1 LTRQAILISTILLG
15 LSLPALAQFPMRGMP
30 RMGGG
35 GGGRAGGGRGDSLSF
50 EKRDFSQDSV
60 TLIFR
65 YLDTARFSTPDTSI
79 DDFFRRVPLKPH
91 LLHLGNTG
99 NAARSMLFTPVMKA
113 GWDPGFHAF
122 DPFAFTIAETRFMN
136 TTKPFTEMTYLVGSK
151 LEQQVGILHTQ
162 NISPDWNAA
171 VQFRLVN
178 SPGLYNSQNT
188 NHSNIRFNTHY
199 TSRDRRY
206 GAFLIAIKNG
216 LQSAEN
222 GGIESDSFVV
232 NRNQAF
238 TRDRFNI
245 PTRMADSVFTTRNFF
260 TVKLNTG
267 NRYEESLLLLRQQ
280 YDFGKKDSVVTDS
293 TVTRFFLP
301 RLRAEHTLRF
311 DRYDYRFLDIQ
322 AGNDSLYYKDRYGF
336 ARVPDTLEYN
346 DRWRVLSNDF
356 SLIQFPDPKN
366 PLQFLKAGATL
377 EAFQAGLSARSE
389 RFQALSV
396 HGEYRNRTRNRKWD
410 MLLSGNFHVAGRFA
424 GDYSAEARVRTLLGT
439 RVGFLELGFRNA
451 NRSPSMLF
459 QGLTSFPLM
468 ATASPARENNTQLT
482 ALLELPTLHTRLSA
496 DYFLLS
502 NYTYYGGFNTP
513 RQHAPL
519 FNILRLGFSRTTRL
533 SRYWRWHLDAYAQ
546 LAAADAPVNLPLL
559 YTRNRIAYEGR
570 FYRNLQLSTGLDMR
584 YFTPFRADDYSPVL
598 GQFFLQERQ
607 ILSNLPDLAAYLNF
621 RIRNFSA
628 FARIENLNTL
638 SFTYGF
644 GFKNANFAAPSYPMQ
659 DMVMRLGI
667 FWIFVN

>member
-1 LTRQAILISTILLG
+1 MTRQAILISTLLLG
-15 LSLPALAQFPMRGMP
+15 LSLQAMAQFPMRGMP

-99 NAARSMLFTPVMKA
+99 NAARSLLFTPVMKA

-188 NHSNIRFNTHY
+188 NHSNIRFNSHF

-356 SLIQFPDPKN
+356 SLIQFPDPRN

-377 EAFQAGLSARSE
+377 EAFQAELSARSE

-410 MLLSGNFHVAGRFA
+410 MLLAGNFHVAGRFA

-468 ATASPARENNTQLT
+468 ATASPARENNTQLS

>member
-1 LTRQAILISTILLG
+1 
-15 LSLPALAQFPMRGMP
+15 
-30 RMGGG
+30 MGGG
-35 GGGRAGGGRGDSLSF
+35 GGGRAGGGSGDSLSF

-65 YLDTARFSTPDTSI
+65 YLDTARFSTPDTSVE
-79 DDFFRRVPLKPH
+79 DFFRRVPLKPH
-91 LLHLGNTG
+91 LIHLGNTG
-99 NAARSMLFTPVMKA
+99 NASRSLLFAPVMKA

-122 DPFAFTIAETRFMN
+122 DPFAFTVAETRFMN

-188 NHSNIRFNTHY
+188 NHSNIRFNSHY

-206 GAFLIAIKNG
+206 GAFLVAIKNG

-222 GGIESDSFVV
+222 GGIESDTFLV

-280 YDFGKKDSVVTDS
+280 YDFGRKDSVVTDS
-293 TVTRFFLP
+293 TVKRFFLP
-301 RLRAEHTLRF
+301 SLRVEHTLRF

-322 AGNDSLYYKDRYGF
+322 AGNDSLYYKERYRF
-336 ARVPDTLEYN
+336 PRVPDTLQYN

-356 SLIQFPDPKN
+356 SLIQFPDPRN

-377 EAFQAGLSARSE
+377 ESFQAGLSARDE
-389 RFQALSV
+389 QFQALSL

-410 MLLSGNFHVAGRFA
+410 MLLSGSLHVAGRFA
-424 GDYSAEARVRTLLGT
+424 GDYSADARVRTQLGS
-439 RVGFLELGFRNA
+439 RLGFLELGFRNA

-459 QGLTSFPLM
+459 QGLTSFPLP
-468 ATASPARENNTQLT
+468 APASFARENNTQVS
-482 ALLELPTLHTRLSA
+482 ALLEIPSIRTSLSG

-502 NYTYYGGFNTP
+502 NYTYFSDFNVA
-513 RQHAPL
+513 RQNAAL
-519 FNILRLGFSRTTRL
+519 FNVLRLGLSRVTRL
-533 SRYWRWHLDAYAQ
+533 SRNWRWYLDASVQ

-607 ILSNLPDLAAYLNF
+607 LLSNLPDVAAYLNF

-628 FARIENLNTL
+628 FARIENLNTV
-638 SFTYGF
+638 SFRYGF
-644 GFKNANFAAPSYPMQ
+644 GFKNANLAAPSYPMQ